1 MKKILSFFLFIIVT
15 SCNSL
20 EYVYSDN
27 KNLTNPL
34 FEKTSVIVSGVDLV
48 FINSYIPTFF
58 GNNKKNEFT
67 LYINTEEKKTKRSVE
82 KNQSTSN
89 IKYELRFLYS
99 LQLNEKN
106 CIAYENELV
115 SSFSII
121 PKSSGYNYGADAAL
135 EKKYE
140 LAITNNLNRF
150 IFLVSEEDI
159 YGC

>member
-1 MKKILSFFLFIIVT
+1 MKKILIFLLFIIVG
-15 SCNSL
+15 SCNNL
-20 EYVYSDN
+20 EYIYSDD

-34 FEKTSVIVSGVDLV
+34 FEKTNVIASGVDLV

-58 GNNKKNEFT
+58 GSNKKNEYT
-67 LYINTEEKKTKRSVE
+67 LYIHTEEKKTKRSIE
-82 KNQSTSN
+82 KNQSTTN

-99 LQLNEKN
+99 LQINEDN
-106 CIAYENELV
+106 CISYENELV
-115 SSFSII
+115 SNFSII

-150 IFLVSEEDI
+150 IFLISEEDI
-159 YGC
+159 YSC

>member
-1 MKKILSFFLFIIVT
+1 VKKILSFFLFIIVT

-67 LYINTEEKKTKRSVE
+67 LYIHTEEKKTKRSIE

>member
-1 MKKILSFFLFIIVT
+1 MKKILSFFLLIIVT
-15 SCNSL
+15 SCDSL
-20 EYVYSDN
+20 EYIYSDN

-67 LYINTEEKKTKRSVE
+67 LYIHTEEKKTKRSIE